1 MDINMLNKSLRAIR
15 GQFTPTSMGV
25 RMFMDKD
32 ELEKPDNWLV
42 LFHERFHYFQMIF
55 TLNYLRRL

>member
-1 MDINMLNKSLRAIR
+1 MLCLFIVRSLYGVREVRLMDINMLNKSLRAIR

-42 LFHERFHYFQMIF
+42 LFH
-55 TLNYLRRL
+55 

>member
-15 GQFTPTSMGV
+15 GQFTPTSMGA
-25 RMFMDKD
+25 RIFMDKD

-42 LFHERFHYFQMIF
+42 LFHE
-55 TLNYLRRL
+55 